1 MSVKSNQ
8 NAIEVQN
15 FLKIISLV
23 KNKEIKSPT
32 RRKRSTWQ
40 ASIDRQTSYVI
51 VENFFPRYGPI

>member
-1 MSVKSNQ
+1 MIVKSIQ

-15 FLKIISLV
+15 FFKIILLV
-23 KNKEIKSPT
+23 KKKEIKLPT

-51 VENFFPRYGPI
+51 VENFCPRYNPI